1 MTVKKG
7 RPLKGSTPLEK
18 RLGFRIPKHLY
29 DELEFL
35 CEKQGINKTDFILKA
50 IEREIHKDMTKE
62 NPILE
67 RYEQYKKEKNDAYV
81 L

>member
-18 RLGFRIPKHLY
+18 RLGFRIPKDLY
-29 DELEFL
+29 DQLESL
-35 CEKQGINKTDFILKA
+35 CERQCINKTDFILKA

>member
-18 RLGFRIPKHLY
+18 RLGFRIPKDLY
-29 DELEFL
+29 DKLESL
-35 CEKQGINKTDFILKA
+35 CEKQGINKTDFILKS
-50 IEREIHKDMTKE
+50 IENQIKKDVTKG

-67 RYEQYKKEKNDAYV
+67 RHEQWEKERNDAYI